1 METTQ
6 KQELVEQVS
15 KALKEQ
21 LNIAADR
28 ITGSALQAWEEM
40 PDNDLPGLDIVI
52 KVRLE
57 HPESTRAR
65 VQLERVNSPSSTSG
79 GMRTTTSRQS
89 TCSSRRL
96 SSTDRGHGDEG
107 NRLRH

>member
-28 ITGSALQAWEEM
+28 ITASALQACEEI

-65 VQLERVNSPSSTSG
+65 VQVKRVEFAVKHIWRDEDYDEQTIDLLQPSF
-79 GMRTTTSRQS
+79 
-89 TCSSRRL
+89 
-96 SSTDRGHGDEG
+96 EF
-107 NRLRH
+107 N

>member
-6 KQELVEQVS
+6 KQQLVEEVS

-21 LNIAADR
+21 LQIVADR
-28 ITGSALQAWEEM
+28 ITGQALRACEEM
-40 PDNDLPGLDIVI
+40 PDCDLPGLDIVI

-65 VQLERVNSPSSTSG
+65 VQVERVEFAVKRVWRDDDYAEQTIDLLQPSF
-79 GMRTTTSRQS
+79 
-89 TCSSRRL
+89 
-96 SSTDRGHGDEG
+96 EF
-107 NRLRH
+107 N